1 MDNRQKRFFGI
12 IIRTAIGIIL
22 VVLLI
27 WNVSTEKLIHS
38 LAQVSFLYLLFAI
51 SYQYLSIL
59 LGSFNQYILYKASL
73 NPDFKTFLLAYFK
86 AYALGLLL
94 PGRFGDASIGLFLK
108 SEESYYSQTFSVYI
122 LDKYITFIL
131 YLGVLL
137 LFFGNIM
144 GYPKLVP
151 IVLWIVLI
159 FILPTTIHYT
169 LQRTNPAP
177 ITRREGRL
185 TRFVSNLL
193 SQSFCFAIHHPF
205 LLLINFVLT
214 CIKLGFVIFS
224 YHAMLI
230 SLGYSL
236 PIWKVGLAALASGIV
251 AYIPISLHGLG
262 TVEAAALLNFKTLGV
277 LSPDVLSCYLL
288 LRTSTYVFAFLA
300 YIFTFLVKNNDTADR
315 GIKFGRQES

>member
-1 MDNRQKRFFGI
+1 MDNRQKRFLGI
-12 IIRTAIGIIL
+12 IIRTTIGIIL
-22 VVLLI
+22 LFLLI
-27 WNVSTEKLIHS
+27 WNVSAEKLIHS
-38 LAQVSFLYLLFAI
+38 LSQASFLYLLYAI

-59 LGSFNQYILYKASL
+59 LGSFNLYILYKFFLS
-73 NPDFKTFLLAYFK
+73 PDFREFLLAYFK

-108 SEESYYSQTFSVYI
+108 SEGSYYSQTFSVYI
-122 LDKYITFIL
+122 LDKFLTFIL

-159 FILPTTIHYT
+159 FILPTTIYST
-169 LQRTNPAP
+169 LRFTSIVP
-177 ITRREGRL
+177 IIHKEGRL
-185 TRFVSNLL
+185 MCFFHNLS
-193 SQSFCFAIHHPF
+193 SQLLYFATHHPF

-224 YHAMLI
+224 YHAMLT

-236 PIWKVGLAALASGIV
+236 PIWGVGLAALASGIV

-262 TVEAAALLNFKTLGV
+262 TVEVAALLNFKTLGV